1 MYIYKFIYSFFLLV
15 LFPFVL
21 IYSIFLSIKNSD
33 FDYLKNRL
41 GKISKLDGT
50 NYLCIHCASLGEVNG
65 AKELIK
71 EIKKKNNILIST
83 NTYSGKIRA
92 SELFSD
98 IKVIYFP
105 LDYKFIIS
113 SWLKLSKIQSMLI
126 YETEIWPNFYK
137 ICGNKNIKLCVVNAR
152 IQKNLHDKKFI
163 KKIYIEALGN
173 CEFIMCKSDYEKE
186 KYLKLGIKEKFLL
199 SLGNLKYAYTS
210 CVIKER
216 DELNDEQAKEIQEET
231 LSYFLMAST
240 HDPDEENFLQAIK
253 ELLDHG
259 IGTVIAPRHINR
271 SKRIARFF
279 EENGIKT
286 YFLSKDKNILGQ
298 WKDIGIL
305 ILDTFGDLP
314 KFYRNSKYVYVGGGY
329 SKRGVQNIIEPSIYG
344 KPIIVGPNIDNFYE
358 EIENLKQLNG
368 ITIIEHDKSISV
380 QENIAKNIRK
390 FHGLN
395 NEALIKKGEIA
406 KTYSL
411 KFKNV
416 VENYIKILKDK
427 KIIN

>member
-1 MYIYKFIYSFFLLV
+1 M
-15 LFPFVL
+15 
-21 IYSIFLSIKNSD
+21 
-33 FDYLKNRL
+33 
-41 GKISKLDGT
+41 
-50 NYLCIHCASLGEVNG
+50 
-65 AKELIK
+65 
-71 EIKKKNNILIST
+71 
-83 NTYSGKIRA
+83 
-92 SELFSD
+92 
-98 IKVIYFP
+98 
-105 LDYKFIIS
+105 
-113 SWLKLSKIQSMLI
+113 
-126 YETEIWPNFYK
+126 
-137 ICGNKNIKLCVVNAR
+137 
-152 IQKNLHDKKFI
+152 
-163 KKIYIEALGN
+163 
-173 CEFIMCKSDYEKE
+173 
-186 KYLKLGIKEKFLL
+186 KLGIKEKFLW
-199 SLGNLKYAYTS
+199 SVGNLKYAYTS

-216 DELNDEQAKEIQEET
+216 DELNDEQAEEIQEET
-231 LSYFLMAST
+231 LSYFLMASP
-240 HDPDEENFLQAIK
+240 HDPDEENFLKAIK

-271 SKRIARFF
+271 SKRIAKFF
-279 EENGIKT
+279 EDNGIKT

-329 SKRGVQNIIEPSIYG
+329 SQRGVQNIIEPSIYG

-358 EIENLKQLNG
+358 EIENLKQLKG
-368 ITIIEHDKSISV
+368 ITIIEHAKSISV

>member
-1 MYIYKFIYSFFLLV
+1 MHIYKFIYSSLLLA

-21 IYSIFLSIKNSD
+21 IYSIFLSLKNSD

-41 GKISKLDGT
+41 GKIYKSGGK

-71 EIKKKNNILIST
+71 EVKKKNNILIST

-113 SWLKLSKIQSMLI
+113 SWLKLSKIKSMLI
-126 YETEIWPNFYK
+126 YETEIWPNFYN
-137 ICGNKNIKLCVVNAR
+137 ICGKKNIKLCVVNAR
-152 IQKNLHDKKFI
+152 IKKNLHEKKFI
-163 KKIYIEALGN
+163 KKIYLEALEN

-186 KYLKLGIKEKFLL
+186 KYLKLGIKEKFL
-199 SLGNLKYAYTS
+199 SSVGNLKYSYVPS
-210 CVIKER
+210 DIKER
-216 DELNDEQAKEIQEET
+216 DELNGGQIEEMQEET
-231 LSYFLMAST
+231 FSYFLMAST

-271 SKRIARFF
+271 SKRIAKFF
-279 EENGIKT
+279 EDNGIKT

-358 EIENLKQLNG
+358 EIENLKQLKG

-395 NEALIKKGEIA
+395 NEALIKKGKIA